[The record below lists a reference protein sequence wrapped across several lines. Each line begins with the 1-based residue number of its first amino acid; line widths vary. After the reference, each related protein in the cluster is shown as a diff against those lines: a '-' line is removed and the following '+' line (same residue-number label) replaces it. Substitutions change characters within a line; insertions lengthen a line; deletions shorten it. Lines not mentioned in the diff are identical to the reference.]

1 MSVLILAR
9 KKEMCLHKFIKWS
22 PTGKARA
29 CTPKCLSSPK
39 GPMQATVSARR
50 RGLLRRLIKKGQS
63 QMALPFRFKS
73 PPLPPLIKGGMIYLL
88 IKYS

>member
-22 PTGKARA
+22 PTGKA
-29 CTPKCLSSPK
+29 
-39 GPMQATVSARR
+39 